1 MAVVVAA
8 CMTLAVL
15 CGTPTVAL
23 QDAVNGVI
31 PGPPTFYE
39 WVLPLDYDGASF
51 TVPEAYASCGTSWD
65 AQPYFAVKD
74 GPLTVNGPI
83 SLQPACASLAN
94 PNNVPSSAD
103 TPAFYIVAL
112 PLSWTNGKPGAR
124 HFDAKSSFPAIAVAG
139 PGDPSDRSWVFEPL
153 QPALKMRAG
162 YGYMFFVAQ
171 LAAL

>member
-8 CMTLAVL
+8 CMMFAVL
-15 CGTPTVAL
+15 CGTPIVAL

-31 PGPPTFYE
+31 PGPPTFYQ

-51 TVPEAYASCGTSWD
+51 TVPTAYAACGTSWD
-65 AQPYFAVKD
+65 AQPYFAVQD
-74 GPLTVNGPI
+74 GTLAMNGPI
-83 SLQPACASLAN
+83 SLQPACASSAN
-94 PNNVPSSAD
+94 PNVPSSAD

-112 PLSWTNGKPGAR
+112 PLSWTNGKPR
-124 HFDAKSSFPAIAVAG
+124 EHFDAKSSFPAIAVAG
-139 PGDPSDRSWVFEPL
+139 PVDPGDRLWVFEPL
-153 QPALKMRAG
+153 HPALKMRAG